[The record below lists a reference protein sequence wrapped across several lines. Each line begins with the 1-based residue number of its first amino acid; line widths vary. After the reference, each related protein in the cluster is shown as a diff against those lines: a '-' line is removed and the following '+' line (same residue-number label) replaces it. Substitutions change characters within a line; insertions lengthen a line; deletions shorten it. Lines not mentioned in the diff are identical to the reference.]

1 HSLPS
6 HSSLVS
12 SSSVQN
18 QIQHYQCQD
27 SPIMRLKNSSESF
40 TSTPST
46 VAPVHSS
53 VSPIV
58 PSLSIKAS
66 LPTHAVYM
74 ADNRLTMSISLNMQ
88 DTNNTEAQIVG
99 KVVIDPMLVHSTHS
113 MPNSVP
119 AFADSTSGPMLTPL
133 PSLLTPD
140 QLPQSRSPV
149 LSSSQK
155 MYPDQKDIGTMIA
168 ISCRISTPV
177 IQSPCAEEPSMTL
190 HFSCTKSQ
198 YSNPKFTEEF
208 DFIAMNEML
217 EKDEAWGYLGKAKQ
231 RDVTEG
237 EEDIS
242 TDQSLGNKGGDGQ
255 LTNINTKP
263 AYKKDEFFDT
273 ITCNSLSRG
282 SRNGHHC
289 FYE

>member
-1 HSLPS
+1 
-6 HSSLVS
+6 
-12 SSSVQN
+12 
-18 QIQHYQCQD
+18 
-27 SPIMRLKNSSESF
+27 
-40 TSTPST
+40 
-46 VAPVHSS
+46 
-53 VSPIV
+53 
-58 PSLSIKAS
+58 LSIEAS

-74 ADNRLTMSISLNMQ
+74 ADNRLTVFPFPSTCQ

-99 KVVIDPMLVHSTHS
+99 KAVIDPILVHSAHS

-155 MYPDQKDIGTMIA
+155 MYPDQKDMGTMIA

-177 IQSPCAEEPSMTL
+177 IQWRDIQPPLLPLLVSAK
-190 HFSCTKSQ
+190 HSQ

-208 DFIAMNEML
+208 DFMAMNEMF
-217 EKDEAWGYLGKAKQ
+217 EKDEVWGYLGMAKQ
-231 RDVTEG
+231 RDATEG

-242 TDQSLGNKGGDGQ
+242 TDQSLGNKGGDG
-255 LTNINTKP
+255 LTNLNTKP
-263 AYKKDEFFDT
+263 AYKKDEFFDA
-273 ITCNSLSRG
+273 IPCNSVSRG
-282 SRNGHHC
+282 SRNGQHY
-289 FYE
+289 FSE